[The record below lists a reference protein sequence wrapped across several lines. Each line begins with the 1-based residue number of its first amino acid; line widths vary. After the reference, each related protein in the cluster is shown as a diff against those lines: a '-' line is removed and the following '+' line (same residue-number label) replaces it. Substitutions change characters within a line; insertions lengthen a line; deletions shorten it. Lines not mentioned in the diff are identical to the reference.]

1 MNPLLTA
8 LNIAYNTLVPLPQR
22 QAAAFG
28 QASFHGWPEHAPI
41 HTFYERAQRWLDEGP
56 NRFWL
61 APGSTGYPDSLKAL
75 PNAPLML
82 FGHGQAELLHTR
94 SIALVG
100 SRNATRMG
108 LRTAQDLAASLAGH
122 NWTIVSGLAEGID
135 GAAHTGA
142 LDAAG
147 ATIAVLGCGPDVVYP
162 SCHHRL
168 AANILASQGLILSEY
183 PPGTAP
189 MSGFF
194 PQRNRIIAALSDALV
209 VVEAAVRSGSLITA
223 RLAGNLGKPVLA
235 IPGSIH
241 SSQSKGCHA
250 MIREGAILVET
261 AQQVLDEALAQL
273 PPGKPGPRHSP
284 GVLCTT
290 DNDGVLAAGESATA
304 SSPQAS
310 GLLKHLDTQAQ
321 SVDELAQLAGL
332 SPEDTLCALTELELD
347 GLVLCEAHG
356 RWIRV

>member
-8 LNIAYNTLVPLPQR
+8 LNIAYNTQVPLPQR

-28 QASFHGWPEHAPI
+28 QASFHGWPEHAPVY
-41 HTFYERAQRWLDEGP
+41 TFYERAQRWLDEGP
-56 NRFWL
+56 DRFWL
-61 APGSTGYPDSLKAL
+61 APGSPGYPNSLKAL
-75 PNAPLML
+75 PNAPLVL
-82 FGHGQAELLHTR
+82 FGHGQADLLHTR

-100 SRNATRMG
+100 SRNATRLG

-142 LDAAG
+142 IEAAG

-168 AANILASQGLILSEY
+168 AASILAGQGLILSEY

-189 MSGFF
+189 MQGFF

-250 MIREGAILVET
+250 MIRDGAILVET
-261 AQQVLDEALAQL
+261 AQHVLDEALAQL
-273 PPGKPGPRHSP
+273 PPGKPGPKGNP
-284 GVLCTT
+284 AVLCTT
-290 DNDGVLAAGESATA
+290 DKPGQRTMDGPAPDCSPLAV
-304 SSPQAS
+304 Q
-310 GLLKHLDTQAQ
+310 LLAHLDTQAQ
-321 SVDELAQLAGL
+321 SVDELAKQAGL

-347 GLVLCEAHG
+347 GLALCEVHG
-356 RWIRV
+356 RWVRV